1 LALLTRRPLLG
12 ALALLLTSAAA
23 STASAASTSTI
34 ATTSLSAALALG
46 LRSVSV
52 SGFSF
57 RRVGCR
63 IWTAIAYLRLLHK
76 SFFGRGAIAR
86 TALRSTLRQL
96 VGLTLKIGS
105 AGLVAVIALVAR
117 RVGAAALSP
126 T

>member
-12 ALALLLTSAAA
+12 ALTLLLTSAAA
-23 STASAASTSTI
+23 STASAASTSTV

-52 SGFSF
+52 SRFSF

-76 SFFGRGAIAR
+76 NFFGRGAIAR

-96 VGLTLKIGS
+96 VGLTLKIGC
-105 AGLVAVIALVAR
+105 AGLVAR

>member
-12 ALALLLTSAAA
+12 ALTLLLTSAAA

-96 VGLTLKIGS
+96 VGLTLKIGC

>member
-1 LALLTRRPLLG
+1 MALLTRRPLLG
-12 ALALLLTSAAA
+12 ALTLLLTSAAA

-76 SFFGRGAIAR
+76 SFFGRGALAR

-96 VGLTLKIGS
+96 VGLTLKIGC

>member
-1 LALLTRRPLLG
+1 LALLARRPLLG
-12 ALALLLTSAAA
+12 ALTLLLTSAAA
-23 STASAASTSTI
+23 STASAASTSTV

-57 RRVGCR
+57 SFSRVGCR

-86 TALRSTLRQL
+86 TVL
-96 VGLTLKIGS
+96 
-105 AGLVAVIALVAR
+105 
-117 RVGAAALSP
+117 
-126 T
+126 

>member
-1 LALLTRRPLLG
+1 LLSV
-12 ALALLLTSAAA
+12 LALLLTSAAA

-52 SGFSF
+52 SRLSF

-76 SFFGRGAIAR
+76 NFFGRGAIAR

-96 VGLTLKIGS
+96 VGLTLKIGC
-105 AGLVAVIALVAR
+105 AGLVAR

>member
-12 ALALLLTSAAA
+12 ALTLLLTSAAA
-23 STASAASTSTI
+23 STASAASTSTV

-96 VGLTLKIGS
+96 VGLTLKIGC

>member
-12 ALALLLTSAAA
+12 ALTLLLTSAAA

-76 SFFGRGAIAR
+76 RFFGRGAIAR

-96 VGLTLKIGS
+96 VGLTLKIGC

>member
-1 LALLTRRPLLG
+1 MLG

-34 ATTSLSAALALG
+34 ATASLSAALALG
-46 LRSVSV
+46 LRCVSVSV

-57 RRVGCR
+57 SRVGRR
-63 IWTAIAYLRLLHK
+63 IWSAIAYLRLLHK
-76 SFFGRGAIAR
+76 SFFGSGGVAR
-86 TALRSTLRQL
+86 SILRSTLRQL
-96 VGLTLKIGS
+96 VGLTRKIGC

-117 RVGAAALSP
+117 RVGNAALSS